1 MKPRPSENAY
11 VYMTINSIYT
21 LYINRCVASLPIKAV
36 SSSPSSQLTIIMKV
50 LVIGGSRNIGYYAAQ
65 RFLSEDCLFLV
76 ATSDIERLGI
86 DII

>member
-1 MKPRPSENAY
+1 
-11 VYMTINSIYT
+11 
-21 LYINRCVASLPIKAV
+21 
-36 SSSPSSQLTIIMKV
+36 MKV